1 MFNSK
6 LAGEARKDVVK
17 EFDIIQLLYPANF
30 IRSLNVDD
38 VNNTV
43 SSKKAWDTQVHPL
56 A

>member
-30 IRSLNVDD
+30 IRSLNVD

-43 SSKKAWDTQVHPL
+43 SSKRAWDTQVHPL